1 MGNMKAIRVTLAA
14 LALSGMA
21 FGTDAA
27 NAGSLEP
34 AGWTVGIALGGPLP
48 EGVYFIDN
56 ASIGGWRG
64 VDDSKSSL
72 AINIPLI
79 AWSTPWT
86 LPGGGRIE
94 FLGAWPE
101 ISGGIPQLPPIG
113 DPSWAGRDY
122 TQFYNPVGFIG
133 AAWDLGGGFAFSAF
147 VGGWAPIDNEL
158 RQFGFDSWVLSE
170 RVNLAY
176 GADGWKLAANLAFG
190 QPGNTQVNT
199 ILGTGQILPDYV
211 NYDLTATKTIGKLEV
226 GLVAFGSSDLSKAP
240 WNGLAGTAVNGSP
253 FGEQSQFAAG
263 GLIGYAFPGAT
274 VQLYATT
281 DVVSNNYYNLSD
293 GSKSYETR
301 VWTRAIVPRNPPVLE
316 PLK

>member
-1 MGNMKAIRVTLAA
+1 MGNMKAIGVTLAA

-21 FGTDAA
+21 FGTEAA

-34 AGWTVGIALGGPLP
+34 AGWTVGIALGVPLP

-79 AWSTPWT
+79 AWFTPWT

-147 VGGWAPIDNEL
+147 VGGWAPMDNEFEAVRL
-158 RQFGFDSWVLSE
+158 RQLGAE
-170 RVNLAY
+170 RAR
-176 GADGWKLAANLAFG
+176 
-190 QPGNTQVNT
+190 QPRLWRRWLETRREPRVRPAGNTQVNT
-199 ILGTGQILPDYV
+199 ILGAGQ
-211 NYDLTATKTIGKLEV
+211 TARLR
-226 GLVAFGSSDLSKAP
+226 
-240 WNGLAGTAVNGSP
+240 
-253 FGEQSQFAAG
+253 
-263 GLIGYAFPGAT
+263 
-274 VQLYATT
+274 QL
-281 DVVSNNYYNLSD
+281 
-293 GSKSYETR
+293 
-301 VWTRAIVPRNPPVLE
+301 
-316 PLK
+316 